1 MIGRRRGRSSDKYII
16 EKDLLVKT
24 TDEECRR
31 EFGGIF
37 EEGMC
42 RIKVVIDRRKPN
54 EVRIIRLIPEDK
66 ELAGR

>member
-1 MIGRRRGRSSDKYII
+1 MLRRRRNDEFIV

-37 EEGMC
+37 EDGMC
-42 RIKVVIDRRKPN
+42 RIKVVIDRRRPN
-54 EVRIIRLIPEDK
+54 EVKVVRLIPEDK
-66 ELAGR
+66 ELR

>member
-1 MIGRRRGRSSDKYII
+1 MLRRRRNDEFIV

-37 EEGMC
+37 EDGMC
-42 RIKVVIDRRKPN
+42 RIKVVIDRRRPN
-54 EVRIIRLIPEDK
+54 EVKVVRLIPEDK
-66 ELAGR
+66 ELRR

>member
-1 MIGRRRGRSSDKYII
+1 MLRRRRNDEFIV

-37 EEGMC
+37 EDGMC
-42 RIKVVIDRRKPN
+42 RIKVVIDRRRPN
-54 EVRIIRLIPEDK
+54 EVKVIRLIPEDK
-66 ELAGR
+66 ELR